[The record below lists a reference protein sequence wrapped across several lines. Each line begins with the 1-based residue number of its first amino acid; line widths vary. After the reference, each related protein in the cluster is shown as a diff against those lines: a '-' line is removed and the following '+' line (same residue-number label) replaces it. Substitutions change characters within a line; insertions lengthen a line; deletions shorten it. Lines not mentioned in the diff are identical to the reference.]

1 MEENRQ
7 QQKEIFREDIL
18 PIQDLVEKSK
28 SVLLAGRKLHLS
40 ICGGSPNLRPHKSM
54 ITANID
60 ALKHA
65 IADLEMQLE
74 RESLNEEEQNE
85 LTFF

>member
-1 MEENRQ
+1 
-7 QQKEIFREDIL
+7 
-18 PIQDLVEKSK
+18 
-28 SVLLAGRKLHLS
+28 
-40 ICGGSPNLRPHKSM
+40 M
-54 ITANID
+54 IAANID